1 MAWERFGPWE
11 PLGSHVLSDDLAKE
25 ECRLILVRHLMS
37 NTADKWERFLDPDV
51 VRPSLFLAT
60 MFITTF
66 EILKDSIVDD
76 IRGFYTNGFDEHGST
91 VGPEYQSKVLSKN
104 KSPLYASLE
113 WLRENDAIDDE
124 DLAIF
129 EKLKSTRNLLAHQ
142 LFAVVTGQVESAHET
157 QFDALLALL
166 RKIGVWW
173 VVNVEIPI
181 NPDFDD
187 QEIDEEGI
195 VPGAVLSL
203 QMLIQVASGNTEL
216 LDHWRKERMKG
227 RADT

>member
-1 MAWERFGPWE
+1 MT
-11 PLGSHVLSDDLAKE
+11 S
-25 ECRLILVRHLMS
+25 
-37 NTADKWERFLDPDV
+37 TTDKWERFLDPEV

-76 IRGFYTNGFDEHGST
+76 VRGFFTNGFDEHGPI
-91 VGPEYQSKVLSKN
+91 VGAEYQAKVLSKN
-104 KSPLYASLE
+104 KSPLYASLQ

-124 DLAIF
+124 DLIIF
-129 EKLKSTRNLLAHQ
+129 EKIKSTRNQLAHQ

-157 QFDALLALL
+157 QFTDLVRLL

-173 VVNVEIPI
+173 VVNVEIPT
-181 NPDFDD
+181 NPDFDG
-187 QEIDEEGI
+187 QEIDEAGI

-203 QMLIQVASGNTEL
+203 QMLIEVASGNTEL
-216 LDHWRKERMKG
+216 LERWRNKRAKG
-227 RADT
+227 RADA

>member
-1 MAWERFGPWE
+1 M
-11 PLGSHVLSDDLAKE
+11 
-25 ECRLILVRHLMS
+25 MS
-37 NTADKWERFLDPDV
+37 ATDQWERFLDPEV

-76 IRGFYTNGFDEHGST
+76 VRGFYMDGFDEHGPT
-91 VGPEYQSKVLSKN
+91 IGAEYQYQVLSKN
-104 KSPLYASLE
+104 KSPLYASLQ

-124 DLAIF
+124 DLITF
-129 EKLKSTRNLLAHQ
+129 EKLKNTRNQLAHQ

-157 QFDALLALL
+157 QFTDLVTLL

-173 VVNVEIPI
+173 VVNVEIPT
-181 NPDFDD
+181 NPDFDG

-203 QMLIQVASGNTEL
+203 QMLIEVASGNTEL
-216 LDHWRKERMKG
+216 LERWRKERAKG
-227 RADT
+227 RANA